1 MQSPG
6 LEHGS
11 RSMQDSSR
19 CNHRHSTMQD
29 PFKIHSRSIED
40 PFKIHQDAISIKIH
54 SRSIRKV
61 MTFGTVGHRIK
72 LENTKQCREFAYTR
86 QRPSFIELF
95 LHCISII
102 RDSLC
107 AVPRER
113 SLQDGLTFTF
123 DNTVCRV
130 MASCRQQHL
139 LYYSGKQKTLQ
150 QLSGAPQASR
160 NQ

>member
-1 MQSPG
+1 LVWISFDCAVLFKSRSSSIKMQSPG

-29 PFKIHSRSIED
+29 PF
-40 PFKIHQDAISIKIH
+40 KIH

-102 RDSLC
+102 RDSLR